1 MSKEKILIAAEKL
14 FVEKGFDGASVRD
27 LSKEAGVNLAMVN
40 YYFGGKEK
48 LLEALVEKKVNDT
61 RSRLEEFNT
70 RQELTSV
77 ERLDQIIEYYVD
89 LITNNSRFYQM
100 IHRELGLE
108 SRKNLHEN
116 LLELISRNWEEV
128 RKALVKG
135 QQEKVFRPD
144 LDTEMV
150 IMTIFGLVNQS
161 SQSKILKLLTK
172 TSGSNSRENI
182 KTRVKNYLKTLLH
195 DHLIIK

>member
-1 MSKEKILIAAEKL
+1 MIAAEKL
-14 FVEKGFDGASVRD
+14 FVEKGFDGTSVRD
-27 LSKEAGVNLAMVN
+27 LSREAEVNLAMVN

-48 LLEALVEKKVNDT
+48 LLEALVEKKT
-61 RSRLEEFNT
+61 GESRLRLEEFNT

-77 ERLDQIIEYYVD
+77 ERLDQIIDYYVD
-89 LITNNSRFYQM
+89 LITSNSRFYQM

-108 SRKNLHEN
+108 SRKNLHSN
-116 LLELISRNWEEV
+116 ILELISRNWEEV

-135 QQEKVFRPD
+135 QQEKVFRQD
-144 LDTEMV
+144 LDMEMV

-172 TSGSNSRENI
+172 NNNPDSREDI
-182 KTRVKNYLKTLLH
+182 KTRVKNYLKILLH